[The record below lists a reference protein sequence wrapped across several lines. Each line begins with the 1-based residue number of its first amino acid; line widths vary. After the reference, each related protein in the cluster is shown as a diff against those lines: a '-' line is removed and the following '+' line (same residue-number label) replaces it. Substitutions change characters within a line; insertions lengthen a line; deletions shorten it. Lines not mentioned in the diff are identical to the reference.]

1 MENLLDILQ
10 KGGGGFNEAKFEILK
25 KKTLQVLEWRGKGE
39 VDIW

>member
-10 KGGGGFNEAKFEILK
+10 KGAGGFNEAKFEILK
-25 KKTLQVLEWRGKGE
+25 KNPPSSGVEGKGE